1 MIKSCLCSFERT
13 SYRLLHRIS
22 CINFCVISYL
32 SGIFTYNAGLKDFT
46 KPIQVEHDENPAHFE
61 TFADALWWGL
71 VTLTTIGYGDKV
83 PVTSTGKEKVQK
95 SCSVRN
101 SFQTT
106 RFWLFFWGF
115 FLAETDL
122 NHSKDNCFLL
132 CHFRNIIL
140 CTASWYFGNRFC
152 PESTRATPSKTFCPT
167 SKSCRLFTPMCL
179 EVLCSW
185 WGFNFI
191 GHLGTSH
198 QGCQVY
204 LTSSWPYLTQYSIT
218 RDLISEII

>member
-106 RFWLFFWGF
+106 RFWLFF
-115 FLAETDL
+115 
-122 NHSKDNCFLL
+122 
-132 CHFRNIIL
+132 
-140 CTASWYFGNRFC
+140 
-152 PESTRATPSKTFCPT
+152 
-167 SKSCRLFTPMCL
+167 
-179 EVLCSW
+179 
-185 WGFNFI
+185 
-191 GHLGTSH
+191 
-198 QGCQVY
+198 
-204 LTSSWPYLTQYSIT
+204 
-218 RDLISEII
+218 